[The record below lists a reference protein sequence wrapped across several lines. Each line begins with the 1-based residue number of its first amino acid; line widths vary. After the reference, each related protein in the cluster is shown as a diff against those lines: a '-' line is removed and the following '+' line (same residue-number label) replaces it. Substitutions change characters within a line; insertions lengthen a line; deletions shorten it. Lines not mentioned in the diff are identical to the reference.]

1 MTKADINRHIYTL
14 TQPFPNAALKR
25 YDNAPRLEADYEAA
39 RVYWSLGIGVAAP
52 HFWPF
57 SADAQQGERVRLIGV
72 LLQATKND
80 LESEARVK
88 AFLHGLEQLGW
99 TEGRNLKLEYRW
111 AGGNSDD
118 IRKHAAEL
126 VALAPDILVA
136 AGSATVGALQQATRT
151 VPIVF
156 ATVGDPVGGGFV
168 ESLARPGGNITG
180 FAIFEYAIG
189 AKWLELLREISP
201 STTRVAVLR
210 DPAVATG
217 PGQFGAIQTA
227 APSFRIEVS
236 PVNVRDASE
245 IDRAVTA
252 FAQTPNGGL
261 IVTGTPL
268 AQLHRDLIISLAAKH
283 RLPAVYFERF
293 FVTDGGLISYGADFV
308 DQYRRAGGYVHRIL
322 NGDKPADLPVQAPN
336 KYELVINLKTAKA
349 LGISV
354 PPSLLARADAVI
366 E

>member
-1 MTKADINRHIYTL
+1 M
-14 TQPFPNAALKR
+14 
-25 YDNAPRLEADYEAA
+25 
-39 RVYWSLGIGVAAP
+39 
-52 HFWPF
+52 
-57 SADAQQGERVRLIGV
+57 
-72 LLQATKND
+72 
-80 LESEARVK
+80 
-88 AFLHGLEQLGW
+88 
-99 TEGRNLKLEYRW
+99 
-111 AGGNSDD
+111 
-118 IRKHAAEL
+118 
-126 VALAPDILVA
+126 
-136 AGSATVGALQQATRT
+136 
-151 VPIVF
+151 F

>member
-25 YDNAPRLEADYEAA
+25 HDNALRLEADYESA
-39 RVYWSLGIGVAAP
+39 RVYWSRWDRRRGPSFLAVLGRRTA
-52 HFWPF
+52 
-57 SADAQQGERVRLIGV
+57 SERVRLIGV
-72 LLQATKND
+72 LLQATEND

-156 ATVGDPVGGGFV
+156 AT
-168 ESLARPGGNITG
+168 
-180 FAIFEYAIG
+180 EYAIG
-189 AKWLELLREISP
+189 ARWLELLREISP

-217 PGQFGAIQTA
+217 PGQFGA
-227 APSFRIEVS
+227 R
-236 PVNVRDASE
+236 
-245 IDRAVTA
+245 
-252 FAQTPNGGL
+252 
-261 IVTGTPL
+261 
-268 AQLHRDLIISLAAKH
+268 
-283 RLPAVYFERF
+283 Y
-293 FVTDGGLISYGADFV
+293 
-308 DQYRRAGGYVHRIL
+308 
-322 NGDKPADLPVQAPN
+322 KPPRPRS
-336 KYELVINLKTAKA
+336 
-349 LGISV
+349 GW
-354 PPSLLARADAVI
+354 R
-366 E
+366 

>member
-1 MTKADINRHIYTL
+1 M
-14 TQPFPNAALKR
+14 
-25 YDNAPRLEADYEAA
+25 
-39 RVYWSLGIGVAAP
+39 
-52 HFWPF
+52 
-57 SADAQQGERVRLIGV
+57 
-72 LLQATKND
+72 
-80 LESEARVK
+80 
-88 AFLHGLEQLGW
+88 
-99 TEGRNLKLEYRW
+99 
-111 AGGNSDD
+111 
-118 IRKHAAEL
+118 
-126 VALAPDILVA
+126 A

-210 DPAVATG
+210 DPAVATV

-227 APSFRIEVS
+227 APSCRMKVS

-245 IDRAVTA
+245 IGRAATA

-308 DQYRRAGGYVHRIL
+308 DQYRRAGGYVQRIL

>member
-72 LLQATKND
+72 LLQAAKND

-126 VALAPDILVA
+126 VAPSRRISSWRLEAQQSGLCSRRRVLYRSCLRLLAIRSVA
-136 AGSATVGALQQATRT
+136 ALS
-151 VPIVF
+151 
-156 ATVGDPVGGGFV
+156 
-168 ESLARPGGNITG
+168 
-180 FAIFEYAIG
+180 
-189 AKWLELLREISP
+189 
-201 STTRVAVLR
+201 
-210 DPAVATG
+210 
-217 PGQFGAIQTA
+217 
-227 APSFRIEVS
+227 
-236 PVNVRDASE
+236 
-245 IDRAVTA
+245 
-252 FAQTPNGGL
+252 
-261 IVTGTPL
+261 
-268 AQLHRDLIISLAAKH
+268 
-283 RLPAVYFERF
+283 
-293 FVTDGGLISYGADFV
+293 
-308 DQYRRAGGYVHRIL
+308 
-322 NGDKPADLPVQAPN
+322 
-336 KYELVINLKTAKA
+336 KA
-349 LGISV
+349 
-354 PPSLLARADAVI
+354 
-366 E
+366 